1 MCFSRL
7 LLILAIVAVLPLHP
21 ARAGVAV
28 EERALF
34 SSACQHYINRARFL
48 DRTGNEPFV
57 ATLADACEMAMAS
70 LESASDEDH
79 RRSVN
84 FLSRLATLRQTITEM
99 TMSRVFGDDYRA
111 TDQPKVA
118 MLAHSGSLGSV
129 SETGEYLIAYRLGVV
144 SAYYAWLDT
153 EAAIAFASRR
163 GIVQ

>member
-1 MCFSRL
+1 MCFNRL
-7 LLILAIVAVLPLHP
+7 LLIIAILTVLPMTP
-21 ARAGVAV
+21 AQAGVAV

-48 DRTGNEPFV
+48 DRTDSEPFV

-79 RRSVN
+79 RRSVT
-84 FLSRLATLRQTITEM
+84 FLSRLATLRQTITDM
-99 TMSRVFGDDYRA
+99 TLARVLGDGDPA
-111 TDQPKVA
+111 SGQPKVA
-118 MLAHSGSLGSV
+118 MLARTGSLGSV